1 MGFINIGGNTIHT
14 SSLSGT
20 SGSISTSGTTTTTST
35 GLHTTIGNSSYTI
48 SPQKTKYTLFDEE
61 IEVDGHASIEAA
73 QTIAIINCIGWKY
86 YEEIQKQGVSFSV
99 ELKSVLETRYK
110 TYLRDKKI
118 NNILE
123 TK

>member
-1 MGFINIGGNTIHT
+1 MGFVNIGGNTIHT

-20 SGSISTSGTTTTTST
+20 SGSVGITGNTTTTT
-35 GLHTTIGNSSYTI
+35 GLYTTIGNSSYTI
-48 SPQKTKYTLFDEE
+48 SPQKTKYVLFEEE
-61 IEVDGHASIEAA
+61 IEVEGYPSTEVA
-73 QTIAIINCIGWKY
+73 QTISIINCIGWKY
-86 YEEIQKQGVSFSV
+86 YEEIQKQGISFSG